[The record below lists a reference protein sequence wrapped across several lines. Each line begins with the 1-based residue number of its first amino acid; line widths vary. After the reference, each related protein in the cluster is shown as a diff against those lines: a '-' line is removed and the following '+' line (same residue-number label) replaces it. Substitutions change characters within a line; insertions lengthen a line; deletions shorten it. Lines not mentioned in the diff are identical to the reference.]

1 MNRQNIYP
9 YSKKYC
15 FEELMLLQQKRQP
28 PPAAQ
33 CHRQEQAAFS
43 LYIAITSKR
52 LVYSFISQQGHMPH
66 QPISISRERFS
77 PLVLITLLYQ

>member
-9 YSKKYC
+9 YSKK
-15 FEELMLLQQKRQP
+15 
-28 PPAAQ
+28 Q
-33 CHRQEQAAFS
+33 CHRQVQAAFS

-52 LVYSFISQQGHMPH
+52 LVYSFVSQQGHMPH

-77 PLVLITLLYQ
+77 PLVSITRLYQ

>member
-33 CHRQEQAAFS
+33 CHRQVQAAFS

-77 PLVLITLLYQ
+77 PLVSITRLYQ